1 MQLKAVHAQAAMS
14 RQMIEVGARRSKAE
28 QTLLQMQEDNIARGQ
43 MKAARAT
50 ALRRDIDPLFA
61 LKEEL
66 TEIFQGVVRGDIG
79 AGTAWA
85 FLRRRQAGIRDEL
98 TAGRQRFQSQTFD
111 ARGLNESLQRAFLS
125 DRKPTTLLKKIN
137 DSVLKSSDKI
147 IMGFAQ
153 EIRKLVIA
161 GIAKA
166 GP

>member
-1 MQLKAVHAQAAMS
+1 
-14 RQMIEVGARRSKAE
+14 
-28 QTLLQMQEDNIARGQ
+28 
-43 MKAARAT
+43 
-50 ALRRDIDPLFA
+50 
-61 LKEEL
+61 
-66 TEIFQGVVRGDIG
+66 VVRGDIG

-98 TAGRQRFQSQTFD
+98 NAGRQRFQSQTFD